1 MLLMKDRKQRLGQK
15 KDAEEVLAHPFFA
28 GLDLD
33 TLLDRKIKAEF
44 IPTLDQTGLNNFDRE
59 LTQEQPEESMIPHEI
74 QRKIQ
79 EKEDNFKDFGFGK
92 DSQDK

>member
-1 MLLMKDRKQRLGQK
+1 MKDRKQRLGQK
-15 KDAEEVLAHPFFA
+15 MDAEEVLAHPFFA

-74 QRKIQ
+74 
-79 EKEDNFKDFGFGK
+79 
-92 DSQDK
+92 